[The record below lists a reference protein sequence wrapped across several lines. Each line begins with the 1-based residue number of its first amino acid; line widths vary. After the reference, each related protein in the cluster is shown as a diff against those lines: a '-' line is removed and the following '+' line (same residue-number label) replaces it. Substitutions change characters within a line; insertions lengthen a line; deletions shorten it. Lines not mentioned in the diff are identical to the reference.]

1 MLKTISLACCVL
13 WLMSVSAAGAEMSH
27 GHTAAG
33 EHAGKDIPPS
43 EFDRQQALDHS
54 QSAIGNTLGDYKFRD
69 NDGNVVSLDSY
80 SGKPLVISLI
90 YTSCYHICPT
100 TTQHLLK
107 VVESAREVLGDESF
121 NVISVGFDVLVD
133 TPPMMNHFAR
143 QQDVDLSNWQFLS
156 SDKATIDLLVEDLG
170 FIYFPSPNGFDH
182 LIQTTLINQ
191 TGKVISQIYGME
203 FDMPLLI
210 DPLKQLVFSGE
221 GGGVTKKV
229 SDRILLFCTV
239 YDPASN
245 KYRFDYSLFIGTFIG
260 LMCVLFVGTQLFREW
275 RLKLRS

>member
-13 WLMSVSAAGAEMSH
+13 WLMSVAVASAEMSH
-27 GHTAAG
+27 GDSAAG
-33 EHAGKDIPPS
+33 EHSKNDIPVS
-43 EFDRQQALDHS
+43 EFDRQQALDYS
-54 QSAIGNTLGDYKFRD
+54 QSAIGNILGEYNFRD
-69 NDGNVVSLDSY
+69 TDGNVVRLDSY
-80 SGKPLVISLI
+80 AGKPLVISLI

-100 TTQHLLK
+100 TTQHLSK

-121 NVISVGFDVLVD
+121 NVISVGFDVVVD
-133 TPPMMNHFAR
+133 TPAMMAYFAS

-156 SDKATIDLLVEDLG
+156 GDKATIDLLAEDLG
-170 FIYFPSPNGFDH
+170 FIYFPSANGFDH
-182 LIQTTLINQ
+182 LIQTSLVSQ
-191 TGKVISQIYGME
+191 TGKIQSQIYGME
-203 FDMPLLI
+203 FEMPLLI
-210 DPLKQLVFSGE
+210 DPLMKLVFSGE

-245 KYRFDYSLFIGTFIG
+245 RDRVDYSIFIGTFIG
-260 LMCVLFVGTQLFREW
+260 FMCVLFVGTQLFREW